1 MQRHFWRKY
10 SLHGL
15 PNQVGKLRKFQGVGG
30 IWQAS
35 AGMENPGGWGSKT
48 KVPSVG
54 GMDIFWNTTD
64 RLSSQLRGLPGVGS
78 STLRC
83 EKWNFTGELAG
94 SVVLRT
100 NLVRSWEQCCVFY
113 LICFCF
119 RFLITYLYRC
129 SALTNLGSKTA
140 ESWSLIVGIIPGK
153 DEDEMMNIWISYIWT
168 AELNKTNEE
177 NMIIAVKDTTLRKE
191 SLNNLGFAGIWQE
204 LVIFCEVK

>member
-1 MQRHFWRKY
+1 MGY
-10 SLHGL
+10 
-15 PNQVGKLRKFQGVGG
+15 PTKLENYGNSRRWGG
-30 IWQAS
+30 YHKHPLEWKIQ
-35 AGMENPGGWGSKT
+35 GGWGSKT

-78 STLRC
+78 CTLRC

-94 SVVLRT
+94 SVLLRT
-100 NLVRSWEQCCVFY
+100 NLVRSWDQCCVFY

-119 RFLITYLYRC
+119 RFLITYLHRC

-168 AELNKTNEE
+168 AQLNKTNEE